1 MALTYDRN
9 RAFPVDPRLN
19 AVKFTKRKP
28 GRPKKLGLAL
38 TREAPLVP
46 EDGDQLDE
54 ADGGDELVAVA
65 RGRGALPGPSR
76 GRGQLRVRGVRNRG
90 QGRGAGQP
98 QAREEETEPVGLAR
112 GSLTLPGPSRGRGQL
127 RVRGVRVRGGQRSL
141 VVPSNLWSS
150 SMFLGNIE
158 VSDVGESHGEEDE
171 GESSQDDR
179 ATSSQDEQAEDHS
192 LELDL

>member
-76 GRGQLRVRGVRNRG
+76 GRGQLRVRGVR
-90 QGRGAGQP
+90 
-98 QAREEETEPVGLAR
+98 
-112 GSLTLPGPSRGRGQL
+112 
-127 RVRGVRVRGGQRSL
+127 VRGGQRSL

-179 ATSSQDEQAEDHS
+179 ATSSQGEQAEDHS